1 MRCRCGLRR
10 IFGVKI
16 PTGYRQWEMIG
27 VSHEAGKLDE
37 LRGILGNA
45 TAVKA
50 DHDKKLP
57 FSDGTILAKLAWKQK
72 QEERTS

>member
-1 MRCRCGLRR
+1 
-10 IFGVKI
+10 
-16 PTGYRQWEMIG
+16 MIG

-57 FSDGTILAKLAWKQK
+57 FSDGTILAKLAWKQE
-72 QEERTS
+72 QEERTP